1 MAKIGSLE
9 RGKEIENQDPAIE
22 SAYRSPEHEDL
33 DPVTPAAQTKPPAPV
48 KTVTPESDLSTS
60 PFASPDM
67 SSPLA
72 EPLPAT
78 SPSQPVSSLPQ
89 HPPPPASQP
98 PAPQSQV
105 LFTTG
110 FGQNENED
118 ESEIQDNNVSH
129 DIEISESGDEDR
141 REVIKPKQQYV
152 NAKVRRTEALRAMEN
167 IDKSS
172 YEGNKALYKKKSEQY
187 LNRMKTVFSKV
198 ATLQKALGLDPN
210 FVFIHQ
216 DNFHKCGPGQSNMA
230 GKDIVI
236 GAGPMF
242 EEYVHGNGLQYN
254 SRTVYIVKS
263 ANDIKEQDP
272 ENIPFPSPPA
282 GVPGAGD
289 PAEGG
294 ADLAGPPV
302 QAPQHLDGGA
312 AQSAGQQRAGAGQ
325 QWGGAGQQ
333 RGGAGQQ
340 RGRGG
345 PQRGR
350 GGQQRGEVRKR
361 HDNPSSSE
369 QTSSSSGTDTSVD
382 SEKSKSKSKTGSNL
396 PLAVSAF
403 EVARFEE
410 QSSSTVDGG
419 TRSFQKGSQT
429 SMNNKEKS
437 KKQQRKTKVPKIDR
451 VSRLQE
457 GGMDDIPIR
466 I

>member
-1 MAKIGSLE
+1 MAKIGSLQ

-33 DPVTPAAQTKPPAPV
+33 DPVTPAAQTNPPAPV
-48 KTVTPESDLSTS
+48 KTVTPDSDLSSS
-60 PFASPDM
+60 PFASPDL

-78 SPSQPVSSLPQ
+78 SPSLPVSSLPQ
-89 HPPPPASQP
+89 QPPKPSPQQAASQP

-110 FGQNENED
+110 FGQNENEYRED
-118 ESEIQDNNVSH
+118 ESDILDDNISR
-129 DIEISESGDEDR
+129 EISESGEDDR

-167 IDKSS
+167 LDKSS

-187 LNRMKTVFSKV
+187 LNRMKTAFSKV
-198 ATLQKALGLDPN
+198 ATLQKALALEPN

-272 ENIPFPSPPA
+272 ENIPYPSPPA

-289 PAEGG
+289 PSEGG
-294 ADLAGPPV
+294 AV

-312 AQSAGQQRAGAGQ
+312 AQSDHDE
-325 QWGGAGQQ
+325 
-333 RGGAGQQ
+333 RGGA
-340 RGRGG
+340 G

-361 HDNPSSSE
+361 HENPSSSE

-382 SEKSKSKSKTGSNL
+382 SEKSKSKSKTESNRQ
-396 PLAVSAF
+396 LAVSAF
-403 EVARFEE
+403 EVAR
-410 QSSSTVDGG
+410 
-419 TRSFQKGSQT
+419 
-429 SMNNKEKS
+429 
-437 KKQQRKTKVPKIDR
+437 
-451 VSRLQE
+451 L
-457 GGMDDIPIR
+457 
-466 I
+466 